1 MTVVKQA
8 SAVGTVTEGRAGGWL
23 MALSPLGYIVL
34 IATMAGVFAGTIGA
48 NTFADITRAQMDRI
62 GIAWVLV
69 HLMTA
74 AAGIVPLLGAGLVAL
89 ALLRA
94 GIRAG
99 RWAAWAVLILA
110 AVNTLAPIPDI
121 SGSVRQLAFTTPTL
135 GEDPSWN
142 AGAVLLPLTFGA
154 CFVQLLLLCVALWL
168 SGVRRATGLV
178 MGVICVVALLV
189 VAFAAP
195 FVPPFAVALVACPL
209 GISWLRGLR
218 HAGHARRGLS

>member
-1 MTVVKQA
+1 MTVVQQA
-8 SAVGTVTEGRAGGWL
+8 SAVGTVTGGRTGGWM
-23 MALSPLGYIVL
+23 MALSPLGYVAL

-62 GIAWVLV
+62 GFAWVLV

-74 AAGIVPLLGAGLVAL
+74 LAGVIPLIGAGLLAL
-89 ALLRA
+89 ALLRI

-99 RWAAWAVLILA
+99 RWAAWAVLLLTV
-110 AVNTLAPIPDI
+110 VNVLTPIPDI
-121 SGSVRQLAFTTPTL
+121 AGSVAQLGFTAPTL
-135 GEDPSWN
+135 GEDPSWSTST
-142 AGAVLLPLTFGA
+142 VLLPLTFGA
-154 CFVQLLLLCVALWL
+154 CFLQLLILCVALWL
-168 SGVRRATGLV
+168 SGTRRTTGLV

-218 HAGHARRGLS
+218 HAGHARRGPS